1 MIFTETSLPGV
12 YVIDIEPME
21 DSRGFFARGWCRKEF
36 ENSSLISE
44 IKQINVSHNRD
55 AGTLRG
61 LHLQREPFAEAKT
74 VRCTSGAIFDVAVD
88 MREASPSYLKWS
100 GFELSADN
108 HRSLYVPEG
117 FAHGYLSLTPDTE
130 VMYLVSEFY
139 APGAESGMRYDDPAI
154 GIRWPAEVV
163 VISDK
168 DAAWPFLT
176 ENRTATD

>member
-1 MIFTETSLPGV
+1 MIFREASLPGV
-12 YVIDIEPME
+12 YVIDLEPME
-21 DSRGFFARGWCRKEF
+21 DSRGFFSRGWCRKEF
-36 ENSSLISE
+36 EKNGLTAE
-44 IKQINVSHNRD
+44 IKQINVSYNRD

-61 LHLQREPFAEAKT
+61 LHLQQEPFAEAKT

-88 MREASPSYLKWS
+88 MREASPGYLQWC
-100 GFELSADN
+100 GIELSASN

-117 FAHGYLSLTPDTE
+117 FAHGYLTLTPDTE
-130 VMYLVSEFY
+130 VMYGVSEFY

-168 DAAWPFLT
+168 DAAWPFLS
-176 ENRTATD
+176 EHRTATD